1 MPPPRARVLHLLR
14 FDDRGGTEVQVATLL
29 IHSRGTGFDQ
39 AAALLAPPGPV
50 HRALVGAGVEAHS
63 VAGSFGMAGA
73 IGRLVRLLRQGRFDI
88 VQAYG
93 FRAGIVAR
101 VAALLGGRPGLVIG
115 IRGMHFAGSE
125 DLDGRMTRFVIGV
138 ERALAW
144 TVRCYEANSAGAAAF
159 LVSRGLPAEKFRVV
173 PNGVE
178 TSGVPQAM
186 HNAAQRPRLICVAR
200 LVQGKR
206 HAVLLHALAG
216 LGERGVDF
224 ECRLVG
230 DGPWLE
236 PLQELTRELG
246 LQHRVSFL
254 GTRPAEE
261 VRALLA
267 DSDVFVLASIWE
279 GLPGSVL
286 EAMAAGL
293 PVVGTNVNG
302 IRDLVV
308 AEETGLL
315 VPPDD
320 AAALAGAIG
329 RLLGDPALRREMG
342 RRGRERAEREFSIA
356 ALVDRKAALLGEL
369 IPASAARGRPDDG

>member
-50 HRALVGAGVEAHS
+50 HRALSEAGVEAHS
-63 VAGSFGMAGA
+63 LAGSFGVPGA
-73 IGRLVRLLRQGRFDI
+73 VVRLIRLLRRRRFHL

-93 FRAGIVAR
+93 FRAGMVAR
-101 VAALLGGRPGLVIG
+101 FAALFAGRPSLVIG

-138 ERALAW
+138 ERALAR

-178 TSGVPQAM
+178 TNDVPQAM
-186 HNAAQRPRLICVAR
+186 HNATQRPRVICVAR

-206 HAVLLHALAG
+206 HTVLLRALAA
-216 LGERGVDF
+216 LGERGAQFD
-224 ECRLVG
+224 CRLVG

-236 PLQELTRELG
+236 PLQQLTRELG
-246 LQHRVSFL
+246 LQDRVSFL

-267 DSDVFVLASIWE
+267 DSDVFVLASLWE

-293 PVVGTNVNG
+293 PVVGTDVNG

-308 AEETGLL
+308 AEESGLL

-320 AAALAGAIG
+320 DDALAGAIG
-329 RLLGDPALRREMG
+329 RLLADPALRREMG

-356 ALVDRKAALLGEL
+356 ALVERKASLLAEL
-369 IPASAARGRPDDG
+369 VPG